1 MISLRLGIIVV
12 VVVAVVLI
20 QWQLMQ
26 NRDASSV
33 EVTRNTVEQRPT
45 TPEPQGPLSGRSI
58 GLIVG
63 HWYRDGVQDVGAV
76 CENQAGELV
85 LTELE
90 VNEAVAELLVPMLE
104 ERGARVWKLQE
115 LDPVLRGFTADLAL
129 SIHADSCVKN
139 SGFKAA
145 NYAYSGARDREQILI
160 QCLQTEYAASTNME
174 WDAFTITP
182 NMTHYHVHEKVHLN
196 TPSVILEMGFLGG
209 DAPVLTTA
217 AGQQRVA
224 EGILNSV
231 LCFLDP
237 AFVSQV
243 SAAS

>member
-1 MISLRLGIIVV
+1 MAGLRLGIIVV
-12 VVVAVVLI
+12 VVAAVVLI
-20 QWQLMQ
+20 QWRLIQ
-26 NRDASSV
+26 NRAALV
-33 EVTRNTVEQRPT
+33 GEVARNTVVQTPA
-45 TPEPQGPLSGRSI
+45 TPEPSGPLSGRSI

-63 HWYRDGVQDVGAV
+63 HWYREAVQDVGAV
-76 CENQAGELV
+76 CESETGEVV

-90 VNEAVAELLVPMLE
+90 VNEAIAALLIPMLE

-145 NYAYSGARDREQILI
+145 HYAYSGARDREQILI

-174 WDAFTITP
+174 WDPFTITP
-182 NMTHYHVHEKVHLN
+182 AMTHYHMHEKVHLH

-209 DAPVLTTA
+209 DAPILTTVQ
-217 AGQQRVA
+217 GQQRVA
-224 EGILNSV
+224 TGILNSI

-237 AFVSQV
+237 NFVSQIP
-243 SAAS
+243 SAP